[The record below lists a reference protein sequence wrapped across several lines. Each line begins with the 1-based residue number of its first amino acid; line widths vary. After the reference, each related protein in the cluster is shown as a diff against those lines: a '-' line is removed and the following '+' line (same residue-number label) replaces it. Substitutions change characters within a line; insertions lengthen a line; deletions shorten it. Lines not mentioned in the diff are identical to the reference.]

1 VGNEQ
6 RFYIATQTPLP
17 STVNH
22 FWQMVWEAGVHL
34 VLDLSLPKINTIDEN
49 YGKYFPTVADHS
61 VQFGEV
67 SILIFHPLL
76 IINTYYSKKLNL
88 STLILVSCVATVYAR
103 DWSLRY

>member
-1 VGNEQ
+1 MGNEQ

-34 VLDLSLPKINTIDEN
+34 VLDLSLPKINSIDDN

-67 SILIFHPLL
+67 SELFFSTLL
-76 IINTYYSKKLNL
+76 IINT
-88 STLILVSCVATVYAR
+88 
-103 DWSLRY
+103 

>member
-49 YGKYFPTVADHS
+49 YGQYFPTVADHS

-67 SILIFHPLL
+67 SILIFH
-76 IINTYYSKKLNL
+76 S
-88 STLILVSCVATVYAR
+88 
-103 DWSLRY
+103 